1 MFSVTG
7 PFENDVSHREPLLE
21 IPMSDLPTLQSSRDG
36 RRPTTWFRLTKV
48 FEVMG
53 IACAVFVVGLLMVSQ
68 TGYSQETKTSDAKK
82 LDLSKRGAVGVFLY
96 ESEDH
101 VLVSKV
107 VPKGP
112 AEKAGLQVGDDIRYV
127 NNERT
132 KTAQGLIDEIASFH
146 PGTRIEVV
154 IRRAGERQTLKMDV
168 ISHAELFP
176 NTAPAKPTKP
186 AATATAPGATSPET
200 ARRMRVLE
208 LQLARLQAEM
218 DQLKTTPYV
227 AKPAPPTTNFDI
239 NGWLDQHRLGDNDG
253 DPSLFQ

>member
-1 MFSVTG
+1 
-7 PFENDVSHREPLLE
+7 
-21 IPMSDLPTLQSSRDG
+21 MSDLPTLQTARDG
-36 RRPTTWFRLTKV
+36 RRPTICFRLTKV
-48 FEVMG
+48 LGMLVVAG
-53 IACAVFVVGLLMVSQ
+53 SVIAAGLLSVSQ
-68 TGYSQETKTSDAKK
+68 TGYSQETKTGDAKK
-82 LDLSKRGAVGVFLY
+82 PDLSKRGAVGVFLY

-107 VPKGP
+107 VPKSP
-112 AEKAGLQVGDDIRYV
+112 AERAGLKVGDDIRYV

-146 PGTRIEVV
+146 PGTRIDVV

-176 NTAPAKPTKP
+176 NTPPAKP
-186 AATATAPGATSPET
+186 AATAAAAAPGATSPET

-227 AKPAPPTTNFDI
+227 PKPAPPTTNFDI
-239 NGWLDQHRLGDNDG
+239 NSWLEQHRRGENDG